1 MAGDWIKWMTAND
14 SCPEVVRLSS
24 RIKRDTLSADAAIT
38 LVCGALVRLWSVAD
52 AHVEFDPDGDT
63 DDGYLFG
70 YTLEDVDRVTAIRGF
85 GEALVEVG
93 WAQQELECLVLIGF
107 AHHNGKS
114 AKTRITDT
122 ERRRRSRS
130 GPRSGAD
137 PVPEASR
144 DCPGSSVTEPGP
156 EKRREEK
163 RREKTPPAA
172 PGPPAGAGNPTIADL
187 VERVRLAYPRK
198 VAPDKARAAIEKA
211 ARRMV
216 KQGKA
221 ERVQTAL
228 TMLQARAAAYAA
240 SPAGQQVAN
249 GDKDIRPYPATW
261 FNQGRYEDDQTEWL
275 RPNGHHH
282 QTRRESPEELADRLI
297 RETEASE
304 RGRLRLTGGAE

>member
-1 MAGDWIKWMTAND
+1 MAWIPMRTNLLSD
-14 SCPEVVRLSS
+14 PRVVRISS
-24 RIKRDTLSADAAIT
+24 ALQADRLRTVGGLFAVWCLGDDHADLDSDDMDADALLPHYTAEAVDD
-38 LVCGALVRLWSVAD
+38 LVGLPGLGRAMV
-52 AHVEFDPDGDT
+52 
-63 DDGYLFG
+63 
-70 YTLEDVDRVTAIRGF
+70 DVDWAEETPKGF
-85 GEALVEVG
+85 
-93 WAQQELECLVLIGF
+93 VLKRFGQW
-107 AHHNGKS
+107 NGRSTKR
-114 AKTRITDT
+114 RIQDA
-122 ERRRRSRS
+122 ESKRRRRN
-130 GPRSGAD
+130 
-137 PVPEASR
+137 VR
-144 DCPGSSVTEPGP
+144 DVSAKCPPAKRTDCGLQNRTEQN
-156 EKRREEK
+156 RTR
-163 RREKTPPAA
+163 KTPPAA

-240 SPAGQQVAN
+240 SPAGQRVAN

-275 RPNGHHH
+275 RPNGQHH